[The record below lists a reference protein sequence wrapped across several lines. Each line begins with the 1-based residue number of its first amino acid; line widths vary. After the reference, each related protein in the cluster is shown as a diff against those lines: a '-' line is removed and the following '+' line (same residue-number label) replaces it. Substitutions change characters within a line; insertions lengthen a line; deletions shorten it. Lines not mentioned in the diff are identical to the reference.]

1 MNGGVA
7 GLLRLVCLNFCPG
20 NKKYEALAVGV
31 GVCFE
36 KFPKASAVCV
46 GETAMPIALI
56 FKSDLPIRLQRMVGL
71 EGSASF

>member
-56 FKSDLPIRLQRMVGL
+56 F
-71 EGSASF
+71 